1 MMDAGS
7 VNTGSEH
14 YRTVSTVSTRNEHD
28 PAVKFSG
35 RGGRE
40 KFLKG
45 LGITVSEE
53 VVREVIECCS
63 GVSDLPI
70 YQLHTKNNPPPT
82 SGQTNDL

>member
-14 YRTVSTVSTRNEHD
+14 YRTVSTVNTRNEHD

-35 RGGRE
+35 RGIRE
-40 KFLKG
+40 EFLKG

-53 VVREVIECCS
+53 VVRAVIECCS
-63 GVSDLPI
+63 GVSNLSVVHEK
-70 YQLHTKNNPPPT
+70 QNPPT

>member
-1 MMDAGS
+1 MTDTGR

-14 YRTVSTVSTRNEHD
+14 YRTVSTVNTGNEHD
-28 PAVKFSG
+28 HAVRFSG
-35 RGGRE
+35 RGRRKE
-40 KFLKG
+40 FLKG

-63 GVSDLPI
+63 GVSDLSVVHEK
-70 YQLHTKNNPPPT
+70 QNPPT